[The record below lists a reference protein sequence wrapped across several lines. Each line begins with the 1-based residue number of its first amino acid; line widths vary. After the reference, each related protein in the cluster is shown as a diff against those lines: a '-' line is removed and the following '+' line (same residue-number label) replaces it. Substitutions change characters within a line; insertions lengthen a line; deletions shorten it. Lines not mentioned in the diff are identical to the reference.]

1 MGRFALRVALL
12 TMLCALALRVANHLP
27 AVAPATSAAGEFSAE
42 RAMRHVRAIA
52 ARPHPIGSA
61 ENRRVA
67 EYIMG
72 ELATLGLAP
81 QVQEATAIGT
91 RYAAAGRVRN
101 VVARVP
107 GTQPGGPA
115 VLLMAHY
122 DGVPAGPGAG
132 DDASGSSVLLETLRA
147 LRASPPLRHDV
158 IALFADGEEAGLL
171 GAAAFVREHPWA
183 RDVAF
188 TMNFEARGTTG
199 PSLMFETGAGN
210 LDGIRVLRRVG
221 GARATSLSTFVYRQL
236 PNDTDLSET
245 AVLDRPAMNFAF
257 IGGVNRYHTA
267 QDDVEHLNPRS
278 IQDHGQSA
286 LALTRELAGNPLP
299 REATGDAVFFDMPLL
314 GLIAYP
320 EGWSPVFALL
330 ILLPLG
336 RFLARLRRTE
346 PRWLRGVVLGV
357 TGATVSVALG
367 AVLGMFAANAL
378 RSVHEFIGSGAPMH
392 SGLYAAAVALL
403 AFSLAAAVHALLR
416 RWAPAVALQAG
427 GVVFLTLLALLT
439 AFLAPGISFVFIWPA
454 IVVAGALAEPGR
466 AEIGEAI
473 LWIASALAILV
484 LAPITYL
491 MGVVALGLDATGAAV
506 VAVFTTLGAWLLAHT
521 LEMWEGRPWRTP
533 ATAFAASLALF
544 SVGAATVRTSDE
556 HPVGSSIGYGVDADS
571 NTAYLGVQASTR
583 GAASALRAQMA
594 SDPSVRPPAW
604 FARYFSTARMVP
616 PPGSSIPKA
625 SVSVI
630 ADSTSGSARHLTV
643 RVVPGEGTQV
653 ISLRADSGMVQS
665 TSVDGRPVATGR
677 YRFQPR
683 GRWNMEYHA
692 PDPGGFEVAFVLAT
706 GRPFGLSLV
715 SQLPGI
721 PRVPGLDV
729 PRRADGVIPIQRG
742 DFTAV
747 HQRVTLP

>member
-1 MGRFALRVALL
+1 MARFALRATLL
-12 TMLCALALRVANHLP
+12 VLFCALAVRAAMHLP
-27 AVAPATSAAGEFSAE
+27 AVAPETAPAGEFSAE

-61 ENRRVA
+61 EQRRVA
-67 EYIMG
+67 EYILG

-81 QVQEATAIGT
+81 QVQEATAVGT
-91 RYAAAGRVRN
+91 RYPSAGRVRN
-101 VVARVP
+101 IVARVP

-122 DGVPAGPGAG
+122 DGVPAAPGAG

-147 LRASPPLRHDV
+147 LEASPPLRHDV

-183 RDVAF
+183 KDVAF
-188 TMNFEARGTTG
+188 TLNFEARGTTG

-210 LDGIRVLRRVG
+210 LDGIRALRRVG

-245 AVLDRPAMNFAF
+245 ARLDKPAMNFAF

-267 QDDVEHLNPRS
+267 QDDAAHLNPRS
-278 IQDHGQSA
+278 VQDHGQSA

-299 REATGDAVFFDMPLL
+299 RAATGDAVFFDFPGL

-320 EGWSPVFALL
+320 EGWSPIFALL

-346 PRWLRGVVLGV
+346 PRWLRGVVLGF
-357 TGATVSVALG
+357 TGAAVSVTLG
-367 AVLGMFAANAL
+367 AVLGVLAANAL

-392 SGLYAAAVALL
+392 SGLYAVAVALL
-403 AFSLAAAVHALLR
+403 AFSLAAAIHALLR
-416 RWAPAVALQAG
+416 RWAPGVALQAG
-427 GVVFLTLLALLT
+427 GVAFLTLLALLT
-439 AFLAPGISFVFIWPA
+439 AFTAPGISFVFIWPA
-454 IVVAGALAEPGR
+454 IVMAVALAEPDR

-484 LAPITYL
+484 LVPITYL

-521 LEMWEGRPWRTP
+521 LELWKGRPWH
-533 ATAFAASLALF
+533 TAGAAVVASLALVC
-544 SVGAATVRTSDE
+544 VGAATVRTSE
-556 HPVGSSIGYGVDADS
+556 VHPVGSSIAYGVDADS
-571 NTAYLGVQASTR
+571 NTAFLGVQAATR
-583 GAASALRAQMA
+583 GAANALRSQL
-594 SDPSVRPPAW
+594 SSYPTVRPPVW
-604 FARYFSTARMVP
+604 FARSFATARMVP
-616 PPGSSIPKA
+616 APSPGIA
-625 SVSVI
+625 RATVRVI
-630 ADSTSGSARHLTV
+630 ADSTRGGARHLTV
-643 RVVPGEGTQV
+643 RVIPGEGART
-653 ISLRADSGMVQS
+653 ISMRADSGVVQS
-665 TSVDGRPVATGR
+665 TTIDGRPVATDR
-677 YRFQPR
+677 YRSQPR
-683 GRWNMEYHA
+683 GRWSIEYHA
-692 PDPGGFEVAFVLAT
+692 PDPAGFEVAFVLGTA
-706 GRPFGLSLV
+706 RPFTLSLV
-715 SQLPGI
+715 SQHPGI
-721 PRVPGLDV
+721 PAVPGLEL
-729 PRRADGVIPIQRG
+729 PNRPDGVIPMQRG

-747 HQRVTLP
+747 HQRVALP